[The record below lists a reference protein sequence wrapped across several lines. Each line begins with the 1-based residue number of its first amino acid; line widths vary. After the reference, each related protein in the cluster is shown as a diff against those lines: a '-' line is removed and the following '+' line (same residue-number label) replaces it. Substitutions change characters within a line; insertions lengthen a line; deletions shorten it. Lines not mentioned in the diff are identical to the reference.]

1 MGVEARLYNEL
12 NKGEIVVA
20 MSGLAGHAVYLL
32 VEINK
37 LDKERTLV
45 VSNVKYRTWL
55 KNLPKIEDY
64 VIVKEPLC

>member
-32 VEINK
+32 G
-37 LDKERTLV
+37 LLT
-45 VSNVKYRTWL
+45 T
-55 KNLPKIEDY
+55 PKKRAAPPARHDRNRFY
-64 VIVKEPLC
+64 FL